1 MAHTVSAAASETTAP
16 ADRPTLTFV
25 PLYALDLGM
34 SGAGLVL
41 GLLLGHRRGDPERR
55 RTHPRPARLG
65 AARCSR
71 SGTFI
76 AGSIVAVAGL
86 ALSVST
92 DLGRSASSM
101 RGCAS

>member
-16 ADRPTLTFV
+16 AARPTLTFV

-55 RTHPRPARLG
+55 RTHPRPARRG
-65 AARCSR
+65 A
-71 SGTFI
+71 
-76 AGSIVAVAGL
+76 L
-86 ALSVST
+86 
-92 DLGRSASSM
+92 
-101 RGCAS
+101 